1 MALESAFA
9 GDVRPAPSLALAGD
23 PPRRRAHRRV
33 LRGTFPPNPLRSL
46 RPLRSRADRRSGAR
60 CARAARRSRPDRAS
74 REPAIAP
81 AARGRNSPVGVS
93 PEHFHA
99 ILETVLPSRRR
110 KRHPPDPLA
119 QIGPGRRP
127 GGRHVQNR
135 RRPGARVSRH
145 SLPRHARGSSSNAGA
160 ANSLAAFGRRSATW
174 ATPLRSTNAR

>member
-23 PPRRRAHRRV
+23 PPRRRARRRV
-33 LRGTFPPNPLRSL
+33 LRGTFPPNPLRS
-46 RPLRSRADRRSGAR
+46 RADRRSGAR
-60 CARAARRSRPDRAS
+60 AARAARRSRPDRAS

-145 SLPRHARGSSSNAGA
+145 SLPRHARRSSSNAGA
-160 ANSLAAFGRRSATW
+160 ANLLAAFGRRSATW
-174 ATPLRSTNAR
+174 ATPLRPTNAR